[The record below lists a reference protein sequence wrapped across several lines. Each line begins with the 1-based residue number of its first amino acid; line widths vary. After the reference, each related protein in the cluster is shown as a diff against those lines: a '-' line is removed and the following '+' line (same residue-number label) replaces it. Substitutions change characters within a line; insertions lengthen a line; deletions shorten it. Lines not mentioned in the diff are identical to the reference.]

1 VLGYV
6 DLVALSV
13 IAGHAAAVA
22 VRWWQDRDNRHFW
35 FAPAAWGGLAACLPL
50 ALVGSDQAASQV
62 RWIAR
67 PGLDLTAFAFFGR
80 NLFYSTSVAA
90 ALIVLA
96 LLAWAVARREA
107 AFITAIAIMPVV
119 AVWLV
124 SQGPHSYFFPRYLL
138 LTVAAWAV
146 LAGIG
151 LSKLDVRIAA
161 AAVLVVAVLGA
172 GDQQVIRTPGAHS
185 WAYYPV
191 GPGGSYD
198 DFAGA
203 AQLIAHRARPGDGAV
218 YQGKLEWL
226 LIGSGVQYY
235 LERDLPHGVPLPRQL
250 FVAQQLAQDDALYPA
265 ACIRPAACLGQEPR
279 IWVVESGD
287 HRTPATNLT
296 LAESALL
303 RGSYRVSLVRHVP
316 GLTVFLLV
324 KKLSPSE

>member
-1 VLGYV
+1 
-6 DLVALSV
+6 
-13 IAGHAAAVA
+13 
-22 VRWWQDRDNRHFW
+22 
-35 FAPAAWGGLAACLPL
+35 
-50 ALVGSDQAASQV
+50 
-62 RWIAR
+62 
-67 PGLDLTAFAFFGR
+67 
-80 NLFYSTSVAA
+80 VAA

-96 LLAWAVARREA
+96 VLAWAVARREA
-107 AFITAIAIMPVV
+107 AFITAIAIMPVA

-151 LSKLDVRIAA
+151 LSKLDVRVAA
-161 AAVLVVAVLGA
+161 AAVMVVAVFGA

-191 GPGGSYD
+191 GAGGSYD

-203 AQLIAHRARPGDGAV
+203 AQLIAHRARPGDGAI
-218 YQGKLEWL
+218 YQGKLKWL

-235 LERDLPHGVPLPRQL
+235 LSRDLPPGVPLPRQL
-250 FVAQQLAQDDALYPA
+250 FVAQQLAQNDALYPA

-279 IWVVESGD
+279 IWVVESGH
-287 HRTPATNLT
+287 HRVPATNLT
-296 LAESALL
+296 LAETALL
-303 RGSYRVSLVRHVP
+303 RGSYRIDLVRHIP

-324 KKLSPSE
+324 KKLSPQSG